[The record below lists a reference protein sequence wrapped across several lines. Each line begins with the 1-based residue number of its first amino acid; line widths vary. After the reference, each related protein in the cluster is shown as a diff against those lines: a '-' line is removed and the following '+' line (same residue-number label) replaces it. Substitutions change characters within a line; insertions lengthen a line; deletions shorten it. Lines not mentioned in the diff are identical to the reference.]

1 MKKTVSVNIGGFAFN
16 IEESAY
22 DQLRAYLA
30 AVENNL
36 ASDQA
41 EIMRDIEARI
51 AEIFKD
57 KLAGTQEVIDESNI
71 EEIISIMGQ
80 PEDYQDEEDQASNE
94 SKSDGQSESFSE
106 NRKSLFRDMDNA
118 SLGGVCSGLARYF
131 DVDPLFIRILFVF
144 FAVFAG
150 SGLLLYI
157 ILWLVIPEAK
167 TTADKLKMSGE
178 HINLESIKS
187 HFNQL
192 GRDINQNIKSKKINK
207 KINKFVDSSVTTAQ
221 KVAKVM
227 QKIIGTAFI
236 IASIV
241 GLFFFTLY
249 LLGNQDIIPFSSFII
264 ADSLFDF
271 SLLFFPTVLLAKIAF
286 VSLIVIIA
294 IPLLSFLLAGI
305 KMVFNLN
312 GRVPKSIKLILGVF
326 FTLAICFLFIA
337 GIRTGVHFSHQAE
350 TEKSY
355 VIPSDI
361 TSIQIEVEDPK
372 STYFLENSM
381 YYGPQFM
388 DVKKDSFGI
397 RNVALHLS
405 AGTDSIGVEVRVMTQ
420 SSGISR
426 MDASE
431 HAAQIQ
437 YDLIIEDGLIR
448 LPSYML
454 LSNSQKFRGQAV
466 DVYIKVP
473 ENTKVALNE
482 NAYKVDC
489 FINHNNY
496 YGRYSKNGKRVIEK
510 KWIAKDGKLMCENC
524 WEDY

>member
-271 SLLFFPTVLLAKIAF
+271 SLTNHQI
-286 VSLIVIIA
+286 
-294 IPLLSFLLAGI
+294 LSI
-305 KMVFNLN
+305 
-312 GRVPKSIKLILGVF
+312 
-326 FTLAICFLFIA
+326 
-337 GIRTGVHFSHQAE
+337 
-350 TEKSY
+350 
-355 VIPSDI
+355 
-361 TSIQIEVEDPK
+361 
-372 STYFLENSM
+372 
-381 YYGPQFM
+381 
-388 DVKKDSFGI
+388 
-397 RNVALHLS
+397 
-405 AGTDSIGVEVRVMTQ
+405 
-420 SSGISR
+420 
-426 MDASE
+426 
-431 HAAQIQ
+431 
-437 YDLIIEDGLIR
+437 
-448 LPSYML
+448 
-454 LSNSQKFRGQAV
+454 
-466 DVYIKVP
+466 
-473 ENTKVALNE
+473 
-482 NAYKVDC
+482 
-489 FINHNNY
+489 
-496 YGRYSKNGKRVIEK
+496 
-510 KWIAKDGKLMCENC
+510 
-524 WEDY
+524 